1 MFADGGWRPASRSA
15 RDPTPVDNHVE
26 VELHHEWQVV
36 EENGAVEAERLP
48 NDARC
53 VAQREGDRAR
63 PAKSRRG
70 RLSEHLRRYC
80 GLRSRTPGPAP
91 RSEAEPPDYS
101 DNFRSARG
109 GHALNRRWSS
119 ASRAGFAIQ

>member
-53 VAQREGDRAR
+53 VAHREGDRAR

-80 GLRSRTPGPAP
+80 GLRAARPGRRRGAIAAGQARPELDSP
-91 RSEAEPPDYS
+91 SSDPLDGCHRVRSDAK
-101 DNFRSARG
+101 
-109 GHALNRRWSS
+109 
-119 ASRAGFAIQ
+119 